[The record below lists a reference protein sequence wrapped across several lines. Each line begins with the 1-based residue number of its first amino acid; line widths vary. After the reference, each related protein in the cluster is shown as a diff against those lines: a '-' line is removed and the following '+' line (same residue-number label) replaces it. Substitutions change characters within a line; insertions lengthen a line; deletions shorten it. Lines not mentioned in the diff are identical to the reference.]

1 MIITVSGD
9 PGSGKSSVS
18 RLLAKKLGFRHY
30 SVGDLMRTIAKKRGI
45 SLLDISRKA
54 EKNRSIDIEL
64 DKMQTDL
71 GKKQDNFI
79 IDSRLGFHFI
89 PHSVKVF
96 LEVRDEVAAERIFKD
111 LKRDERENT
120 SLEKTLE
127 NIKRRKKS
135 ERLRYKNYYSLDC
148 YNKKQYDL
156 ILDTTHL
163 SIEQVVEK
171 ILEFLEKR

>member
-1 MIITVSGD
+1 MIITVSGN

-30 SVGDLMRTIAKKRGI
+30 SVGDLMRTLAKRRGI

-54 EKNRSIDIEL
+54 EKDRSIDIEL

-89 PHSVKVF
+89 SHSVKVF

-135 ERLRYKNYYSLDC
+135 ERLRYRRYYSLDC